1 MEWIGGEFAFMAA
14 SAGRAFIILMDPVRL
29 LYLGA
34 GCMMGLVLGI
44 IPGIGG
50 LAGTAM
56 LLPFTFNMDPYTAFA
71 LLLGLGSTTATGDP
85 IPAILFGVPGGA
97 ASAATVLDGFPM
109 AKKGE
114 AGRAL
119 SAAYMSS
126 LMGGVFGAFLMAIS
140 IPILRPVMLFL
151 GSPELLAFSVL
162 GISMVAILSGS
173 APLRGMTAGC
183 LGIMIAMI
191 GTDPQSGT
199 LRWTFDSLYLW
210 DGLPLTPLLL
220 GVFALPELCDLLI
233 SRTAIASDT
242 SVSNIYKGQ
251 WQGVKDCGQ
260 HWWLIMR
267 CSWIG
272 GGIGSI
278 PGISASVVDWLAYG
292 HALKTEKDAALTFGK
307 GDVRGVIASESSN
320 NAKEGGALVPTV
332 AFGVPGSATMAILLG
347 AFLIHGLVPGPDMLT
362 KNLDITYAMAWSIAL
377 ANILG
382 AGMCYAFSPQFAKLS
397 VLRFSLILPAVLGI
411 LYIGAFEASRQW
423 GDLYTLLFFGLLGWI
438 MKQFK
443 WPRPPLILGVVLGDT
458 IERYLFISVERYGL
472 SWLDRVVV
480 AILFTIAI
488 IGLVRPFLQDIRYHA
503 RDRQQATVAR
513 ESFATSGSIW
523 TTAIVRLALVTTPGL
538 FIADFATWLL
548 TLTGSNFEPAMAMK
562 IVVSCI
568 IAGPL
573 LAWWLYSRHIS
584 RDSFVVLAIILVAL
598 ALGQL
603 LTTFPMFVPT
613 FTNSATA
620 VLVVIGIAFVKSI
633 IVGLVLV
640 LWLSRGKSTRENVIA
655 DANGYLD
662 RLVKRWDV
670 LKTGFTRMVT
680 EFEPPRF
687 NVTQLFTMFMIALIG
702 AMVLMS
708 LRWDFSA
715 KIVPLVVGTVA
726 LTAAGLSLL
735 NDMCRKPEPGVGSLV
750 DQAIQEVEQAMSAS
764 GGTAEAAIN
773 AGPGGITANPAAVA
787 DQKIHMDLTSDTA
800 HLPVELIIKRA
811 ARFFGYL
818 VAFMGVMAV
827 IGLIP
832 TVAVFVVF
840 FMRYEN
846 SERWS
851 LIIPYAVILLVSI
864 SFVFD
869 YVMSIPWPPTLIGQW
884 FPALKF
890 IPSV

>member
-1 MEWIGGEFAFMAA
+1 MESIAGEFAFMAA
-14 SAGRAFIILMDPVRL
+14 SAGKAFVILMDPMRL
-29 LYLGA
+29 MYLGA

-126 LMGGVFGAFLMAIS
+126 LMGGCFGAFLMFIS
-140 IPILRPVMLFL
+140 IPVLRPVMLFI

-162 GISMVAILSGS
+162 GISMVAVLSGS
-173 APLRGMTAGC
+173 APLRGLTAGC
-183 LGIMIAMI
+183 FGILIAMI

-233 SRTAIASDT
+233 GRVAIASDT
-242 SVSNIYKGQ
+242 GMANIYKGQ
-251 WQGVKDCGQ
+251 WQGVKDCFR

-292 HALKTEKDAALTFGK
+292 HALKTEKGASATFGK

-362 KNLDITYAMAWSIAL
+362 KNLSITYAMVWSVAL

-382 AGMCYAFSPQFAKLS
+382 AGLCYAFSPQFAKLAT
-397 VLRFSLILPAVLGI
+397 LRYSLILPAVLGI
-411 LYIGAFEASRQW
+411 IYIGAFEATRQW
-423 GDLYTLLFFGLLGWI
+423 GDLFTLLFFGLVGWI

-472 SWLDRVVV
+472 SWLTRPIV
-480 AILFTIAI
+480 AILFIIAI
-488 IGLVRPFLQDIRYHA
+488 VGLVRPFMADIRIH
-503 RDRQQATVAR
+503 
-513 ESFATSGSIW
+513 G
-523 TTAIVRLALVTTPGL
+523 GL
-538 FIADFATWLL
+538 KKML
-548 TLTGSNFEPAMAMK
+548 TNFQ
-562 IVVSCI
+562 
-568 IAGPL
+568 G
-573 LAWWLYSRHIS
+573 
-584 RDSFVVLAIILVAL
+584 
-598 ALGQL
+598 
-603 LTTFPMFVPT
+603 
-613 FTNSATA
+613 
-620 VLVVIGIAFVKSI
+620 
-633 IVGLVLV
+633 
-640 LWLSRGKSTRENVIA
+640 
-655 DANGYLD
+655 
-662 RLVKRWDV
+662 
-670 LKTGFTRMVT
+670 
-680 EFEPPRF
+680 PRF
-687 NVTQLFTMFMIALIG
+687 HPSQLFTVFVITVLGAACVMAL
-702 AMVLMS
+702 S
-708 LRWDFSA
+708 WDFSA
-715 KIVPLVVGTVA
+715 KIVPLVIGIVA
-726 LTAAGLSLL
+726 LIASGVSLF
-735 NDMCRKPEPGVGSLV
+735 NDMCRKPEAAMESLV
-750 DQAIQEVEQAMSAS
+750 DQTIHEVERQISAGGGS
-764 GGTAEAAIN
+764 GEAA
-773 AGPGGITANPAAVA
+773 AA
-787 DQKIHMDLTSDTA
+787 DQKIHMDLTSETG
-800 HLPVELIIKRA
+800 HLPLNVIITRA

-818 VAFMGVMAV
+818 LVFMVIMAV

-832 TVAVFVVF
+832 TVGLFVVF

-846 SERWS
+846 SERWP
-851 LIIPYAVILLVSI
+851 LVITYATVLVIAI
-864 SFVFD
+864 TFVFEHI
-869 YVMSIPWPPTLIGQW
+869 MHIPWPPTLLGQW
-884 FPALKF
+884 FPELKSI
-890 IPSV
+890 IPSL